1 MASDDGILDPS
12 VPDLLHRWMP
22 QQRWYPA
29 KGRGVSLSRV
39 GGYRLEDPEGQVGL
53 QVHFVGLDSGDRL
66 DVVQVPLTARGEP
79 DPALAHALVGETE
92 HADLGHRWIYD
103 GVHDPVFVRE
113 WLRLVADEAEVDG
126 AGGTLATA
134 PDAPPV
140 NPSATGRV
148 LSGEQSNT
156 SVVIG
161 AGAPDPLIVKLF
173 RVLSDGPNPDV
184 EVTSA
189 LSRAGVRSV
198 PRVAGWV
205 SGTWTVGD
213 DVCRGHLAVAT
224 EFLAGSQDAW
234 REALSAAAAGRPFT
248 SEAAGLGAATAEVH
262 SALRASFDTQ
272 PATAEVRTAL
282 VEQLQ
287 GRVDWAVSSSDAL
300 DTLREPLAAHRERLA
315 LLADG
320 GVPDLQR
327 VHGDYHLGQV
337 LHAPGRGW
345 VLLDFEGEPL
355 RPLAERTLP
364 DVALR
369 DVVGM
374 LRSFDY
380 AAGHVALHS
389 DEPRIGEL
397 ARHWAQECRTA
408 FLAGY
413 ETATGVDLGDHGL
426 LMEALWLDKALY
438 EVVYE
443 TRNRPSWIDVPLSAV
458 RSALA

>member
-1 MASDDGILDPS
+1 M
-12 VPDLLHRWMP
+12 
-22 QQRWYPA
+22 
-29 KGRGVSLSRV
+29 
-39 GGYRLEDPEGQVGL
+39 
-53 QVHFVGLDSGDRL
+53 
-66 DVVQVPLTARGEP
+66 
-79 DPALAHALVGETE
+79 
-92 HADLGHRWIYD
+92 
-103 GVHDPVFVRE
+103 
-113 WLRLVADEAEVDG
+113 
-126 AGGTLATA
+126 
-134 PDAPPV
+134 
-140 NPSATGRV
+140 
-148 LSGEQSNT
+148 
-156 SVVIG
+156 
-161 AGAPDPLIVKLF
+161 
-173 RVLSDGPNPDV
+173 
-184 EVTSA
+184 
-189 LSRAGVRSV
+189 

-205 SGTWTVGD
+205 SGTWTVVGE
-213 DVCRGHLAVAT
+213 VCRGHLAVAT

-248 SEAAGLGAATAEVH
+248 AEATGLGAATAEVH
-262 SALRASFDTQ
+262 AALRAAFPTE
-272 PATAEVRTAL
+272 PATPEVRAAL

-287 GRVDWAVSSSDAL
+287 GRVDWAISSSDAL
-300 DTLREPLAAHRERLA
+300 ATVREPLAAHRGRLA

-389 DEPRIGEL
+389 EEPRIGEL
-397 ARHWAQECRTA
+397 ALHWAQECRTA
-408 FLAGY
+408 FLSGY
-413 ETATGVDLGDHGL
+413 ETATGTDLGDLGL

-443 TRNRPSWIDVPLSAV
+443 TRNRPDWIDVPLSAV